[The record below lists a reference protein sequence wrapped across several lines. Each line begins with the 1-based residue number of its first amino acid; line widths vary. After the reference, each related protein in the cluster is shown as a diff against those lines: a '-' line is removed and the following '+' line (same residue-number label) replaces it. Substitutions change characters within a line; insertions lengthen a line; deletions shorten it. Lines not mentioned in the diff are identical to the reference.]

1 MAELA
6 DAPRGRRVLLCVG
19 GGIAAYKTPELVRA
33 LIAAGCS
40 VQVVM
45 TPAAK
50 AFVAELALATVSTR
64 AVRSSLLDPAEE
76 GAVGHIELADWPDL
90 VIVAPGTA
98 NRIARAAAGLADDL
112 VGCVLLATK
121 APVLWAPAMNTN
133 MWHHPATE
141 HNLARLA
148 AYGATFVGPDRGALA
163 CGWVGEGRMIDA
175 QHIVAAALQLLA
187 RARPWTGRRVLVSAG
202 PTRTYIDP
210 VRFVSNASTGAMG
223 FAVAAVAAEL
233 GAEVTLVAGP
243 VGLTTPAGVQR
254 VDVETAAEMH
264 RELARAL
271 ATDPI
276 DLVAMVAAVSDLD
289 VDTAAGKLDKA
300 SLLPS
305 MHALAWRQGR
315 DILATLTAERRA
327 GTRFLGFAAQT
338 VEDGDD
344 DSVTAELLRL
354 GSAKLLAKGV
364 DALFVNRVGVPGLG
378 FASPTNAGYL
388 LVRNGESVTVVPS
401 GAPIDKAVLARWLLT
416 ELAAHLWSEAS

>member
-223 FAVAAVAAEL
+223 FAVAGVAAEL
-233 GAEVTLVAGP
+233 GAEVTLVSGP
-243 VGLTTPAGVQR
+243 VGLTTPTGVQR

-264 RELARAL
+264 AAL
-271 ATDPI
+271 EHALTTGTI
-276 DLVAMVAAVSDLD
+276 DLVAMIAAVSDLD

-300 SLLPS
+300 ALLPS
-305 MHALAWRQGR
+305 MRALGWRQGR
-315 DILATLTAERRA
+315 DILATLTAA
-327 GTRFLGFAAQT
+327 HPGTRFLGFAAQT
-338 VEDGDD
+338 VEDGDPAA
-344 DSVTAELLRL
+344 VTSELLRL
-354 GSAKLLAKGV
+354 GKAKLLAKGV
-364 DALFVNRVGVPGLG
+364 HALFVNRVGVPGLG

-388 LVRNGESVTVVPS
+388 LVRGEGDAVAVVPS
-401 GAPIDKAVLARWLLT
+401 GAPIDKAILARWLLT
-416 ELAAHLWSEAS
+416 ELAAHLWPEAS